1 MSRADQPLTP
11 VSPMV
16 ELQWAAF
23 IFVLLIGG
31 CAAGMWLKTRL
42 KDHHRTQE
50 ALDSVRMI
58 VGILVTFAA
67 LVLGLLVTS
76 GKAEFDDHTDVY
88 RRYGASL
95 IQLDQRLQEYGA
107 EAEPIRAKLRAYT
120 ASVIV
125 DTWSNEPKPP
135 GDYPRTF
142 QLITPG
148 SDESVEITALMS
160 QIDSM
165 IEALAPADPLH
176 QRLAS
181 LLQDEVKAV
190 ETERWRLVEGTQ
202 SRLSPIFVTVLVFW
216 LVIVFT
222 VFGILTPFN
231 ILTVIIVGMTT
242 LSVASSIYLIL
253 DLDTP
258 FDGYITISSQPL
270 RDALW
275 HMDQT
280 SLR

>member
-1 MSRADQPLTP
+1 
-11 VSPMV
+11 MV
-16 ELQWAAF
+16 ELLWAAF
-23 IFVLLIGG
+23 IFLLLVGG
-31 CAAGMWLKTRL
+31 CAAGMRLKTRL
-42 KDHHRTQE
+42 KEHHRTQE
-50 ALDSVRMI
+50 TLDSVRMI
-58 VGILVTFAA
+58 VGIIVTFAA

-95 IQLDQRLQEYGA
+95 IQLDQRLQEYGRDA
-107 EAEPIRAKLRAYT
+107 DPIRTKLRAYT

-125 DTWSNEPKPP
+125 DTWSSEPKPP
-135 GDYPRTF
+135 GDYPKTF

-148 SDESVEITALMS
+148 SDESVELTTLMS
-160 QIDSM
+160 QIDDM
-165 IEALAPADPLH
+165 IQGLMPSDPLH
-176 QRLAS
+176 QRIAALM
-181 LLQDEVKAV
+181 QEEVKAV

-216 LVIVFT
+216 LLIVFT
-222 VFGILTPFN
+222 VFGILTPYN
-231 ILTVIIVGMTT
+231 MLTAIIVGMTAI
-242 LSVASSIYLIL
+242 SVASSIYLIL

-258 FDGYITISSQPL
+258 FEGYISISSQPL

-280 SLR
+280 SLH